1 MSNPQNEESY
11 IDDKINTPVA
21 VNFSPDYLEAD
32 MPVMISDAFLNMEEI
47 LEIDDLQFEIL
58 DVDSIYVSFA
68 ASTIF
73 GDTIIEGDISNG

>member
-1 MSNPQNEESY
+1 MIY
-11 IDDKINTPVA
+11 L
-21 VNFSPDYLEAD
+21 LEAD

>member
-1 MSNPQNEESY
+1 MKTDIRKQD
-11 IDDKINTPVA
+11 ID
-21 VNFSPDYLEAD
+21 
-32 MPVMISDAFLNMEEI
+32 
-47 LEIDDLQFEIL
+47 DDLQFEIL